1 MKRRD
6 CGTTVRTTV
15 RTRRSIGSA
24 GAAAVL
30 LAALAGTAGCTG
42 VGGADAQSTR
52 AASTDHLAADPLTAV
67 RSAADITGHSGSAR
81 TATQVVTR
89 SPGKKAEFHGTGV
102 YDYARRI
109 GTVSVLLPPGAA
121 TKGRMTEVVLPG
133 LVYLQNSGARVP
145 AGKWVKLQV
154 KQLPDGNL
162 VSSGTTD
169 PATAAGA
176 LRGAQSARLLSTE
189 TVGGVVL
196 KHYRGTLDLAKAAD
210 ATGGPGADGLR
221 MAAGTFTVKK
231 VPYDVWL
238 DAQGRLHK
246 VVEVFTFSSVPGST
260 AKKDRVVVTSTTSL
274 SDFGGAVQAAEPPA
288 GDVVT
293 MKADGASE

>member
-1 MKRRD
+1 MKRRER
-6 CGTTVRTTV
+6 GTT
-15 RTRRSIGSA
+15 TRVGRSIGTA
-24 GAAAVL
+24 GAAAAL

-42 VGGADAQSTR
+42 VGGDAEATP
-52 AASTDHLAADPLTAV
+52 AASLDHLAQDPLTAV
-67 RSAADITGHSGSAR
+67 RNAADITGHSGSAH
-81 TATQVVTR
+81 TTTHLVTK

-102 YDYARRI
+102 YDYAKRI

-133 LVYLQNSGARVP
+133 TVYLQNSGARVP

-176 LRGAQSARLLSTE
+176 LRGAQTAKLVGTQ
-189 TVGGVVL
+189 TVDGVAL

-221 MAAGTFTVKK
+221 MAAGTFTVRR

-238 DAQGRLHK
+238 DEHGRIHK
-246 VVEVFTFSSVPGST
+246 VVEVFTFSSVPGSV

-274 SDFGGAVQAAEPPA
+274 SDFGSPVKAAEPA
-288 GDVVT
+288 VSDVVT
-293 MKADGASE
+293 MKADGAAG

>member
-1 MKRRD
+1 MKRRER
-6 CGTTVRTTV
+6 GTT
-15 RTRRSIGSA
+15 TRVGRSIGTA
-24 GAAAVL
+24 GAAAAL

-42 VGGADAQSTR
+42 VGGGDAEATP
-52 AASTDHLAADPLTAV
+52 AASLDRLAQDPLTAV
-67 RSAADITGHSGSAR
+67 RSAADITGHSGSAHL
-81 TATQVVTR
+81 TTHLVTK

-102 YDYARRI
+102 YDYAKRI

-121 TKGRMTEVVLPG
+121 TKGRMTEVVQPG
-133 LVYLQNSGARVP
+133 IVFLQNSGARVP

-154 KQLPDGNL
+154 RQLPDGNL

-176 LRGAQSARLLSTE
+176 LRGAQTAKLVGSE
-189 TVGGVVL
+189 TVDGVAL

-210 ATGGPGADGLR
+210 ATGGPGAEGLR
-221 MAAGTFTVKK
+221 AAAGTFTVKR

-238 DAQGRLHK
+238 DEHGRLHK

-274 SDFGGAVQAAEPPA
+274 SEFGSPVKAAEPA
-288 GDVVT
+288 ASDVVT
-293 MKADGASE
+293 MKADDSSG